1 MKIPLRAAG
10 AAAVIVVLL
19 LVVGILGNVRISGY
33 LRASME
39 ESIHQVESEIASKE
53 VQESIEES
61 KIEETA
67 VHEIAL
73 TYTEEQLLNLL
84 EEKLRANDLEG
95 AARVLN

>member
-53 VQESIEES
+53 VQ
-61 KIEETA
+61 
-67 VHEIAL
+67 
-73 TYTEEQLLNLL
+73 
-84 EEKLRANDLEG
+84 
-95 AARVLN
+95 